1 MYKSAGKT
9 AVVTGASKGIGA
21 GIAKALAQH
30 GTKVVVNYA
39 SDIKGAEAVVKTI
52 TENGGTA
59 VAIQA
64 DVTQAAEVKRLFEEA
79 TKQFGKIDTLVNNAG
94 VYKFEPLE
102 AVTTEEFHRQFN
114 SNVLGT
120 ILSIQEALKYFN
132 ENGGSIINISSVA
145 SVKATPMAMV
155 YTATKSAV
163 DGVTRCLSKELG
175 VKKIRVNAILPGPTQ
190 TEGNPVAGTPME
202 DYIAGQTP
210 LGRVGKPED
219 ISMLA
224 VFLASDDAAWITG
237 QKITV
242 SGGYD

>member
-1 MYKSAGKT
+1 MYKSVNKT

-21 GIAKALAQH
+21 AIAKALAQH

-39 SDIKGAEAVVKTI
+39 SDQKGAEAVVKAI

-59 VAIQA
+59 IAIQA
-64 DVTQAAEVKRLFEEA
+64 DVSHAAEVKRLFEEA

-145 SVKATPMAMV
+145 SVKATPMSMV

-163 DGVTRCLSKELG
+163 DGITRSLSKELG
-175 VKKIRVNAILPGPTQ
+175 AKKVRVNAILPGPTQ
-190 TEGNPVAGTPME
+190 TEGNPIAGSPME
-202 DYIAGQTP
+202 EYIAAQTP
-210 LGRVGKPED
+210 LGRIGQADD

-224 VFLASDDAAWITG
+224 VFLASDNAAWITG
-237 QKITV
+237 QKIVV
-242 SGGYD
+242 SGGFD